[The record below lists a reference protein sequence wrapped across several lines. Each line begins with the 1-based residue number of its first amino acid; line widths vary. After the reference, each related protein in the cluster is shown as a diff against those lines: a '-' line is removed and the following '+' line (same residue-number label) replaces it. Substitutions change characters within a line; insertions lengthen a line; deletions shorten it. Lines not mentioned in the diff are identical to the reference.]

1 MSFELDER
9 LARGRCSVGDW
20 PLETDIHLTKAK

>member
-9 LARGRCSVGDW
+9 LARDRFFVGDW
-20 PLETDIHLTKAK
+20 PLETDDGSED

>member
-9 LARGRCSVGDW
+9 LARDRFFVGDW
-20 PLETDIHLTKAK
+20 PLEIDIHLTKVK